1 MNTAPAGYNILFIT
15 SDQQRADC
23 YGFEGRK
30 VKTPHL
36 DEMALNGT
44 RFSSCITPNL
54 VCQPSR
60 SSILTGL
67 LPRTHGVSDNGID
80 LPADTGESGFAGTL
94 SRHGYAT
101 ALIGKAHFTTSHT
114 FTPTGTPECRESS
127 ANYGADWG
135 GPYMGFSHVE
145 LMLEG
150 HNGFPPMKPPVGQ
163 HYERWYHAD
172 GHGDERTALY
182 RQALPPLTDA
192 HETWNSAMPVAWHNS
207 TWIGDRTIEYL
218 RSHKH
223 QNFCVWASFPD
234 PHHPFDAPEPWSR
247 LHHPDEV
254 DLPRHR
260 ELDLDQRP
268 WWHRASLEGKPQMAN
283 ERLRQFREKS
293 SRTPHQTE
301 RQLRN
306 LIANY
311 YGMISLIDHQVGRL
325 KLALRDLGLLDKT
338 LIVYSTDH
346 GDWLGDH
353 GLLLKGPMA
362 YEGLLRVGL
371 LMEGPGVPRAK
382 VVPDPVSTLDLAQ
395 TFCDYAGTTLP
406 ESVHSRSLRPLV
418 ETSTATRDFALSEW
432 DLRASRCGVDLGLC
446 TVRTQSLK
454 LTVEAHSGA
463 GELYDLREDPDEMT
477 NRFGDPAYKVKQKEL
492 EDMIASRPNDVR
504 AALPQIG
511 MA

>member
-1 MNTAPAGYNILFIT
+1 MPNAQTGYNILFIT

-36 DEMALNGT
+36 DEMARNGT

-80 LPADTGESGFAGTL
+80 LPADVGENGFAGTL
-94 SRHGYAT
+94 SRHGHAT
-101 ALIGKAHFTTSHT
+101 SLIGKAHFTTSHT
-114 FTPTGTPECRESS
+114 FSPTGTPECRESS
-127 ANYGADWG
+127 ANYGEDWN
-135 GPYMGFSHVE
+135 GPYMGFDHVE

-150 HNGFPPMKPPVGQ
+150 HNGFPPMKPPLGQ

-172 GHGDERTALY
+172 GHGEERTALY

-207 TWIGDRTIEYL
+207 SWISDRTIDYL
-218 RSHKH
+218 RKHKD
-223 QNFCVWASFPD
+223 QRFCVWASFPD
-234 PHHPFDAPEPWSR
+234 PHHPFDAPEPWCR

-260 ELDLDQRP
+260 ELDLDARP

-283 ERLRQFREKS
+283 ERLRKFREKS
-293 SRTPHQTE
+293 SRTPHQSD
-301 RQLRN
+301 RQLRD

-325 KLALRDLGLLDKT
+325 KLALRDLGLLDNT

-371 LMEGPGVPRAK
+371 LCEGPGVPRGK
-382 VVPDPVSTLDLAQ
+382 VVKDPVSTLDLAQ
-395 TFCDYAGTTLP
+395 TFCDYAGTSLP
-406 ESVHSRSLRPLV
+406 PDVHSRSLRPLI
-418 ETSTATRDFALSEW
+418 ETDSASRDFALSEW
-432 DLRASRCGVDLGLC
+432 DLRASRCGVDLALC
-446 TVRTQSLK
+446 TVRTETLK
-454 LTVEAHSGA
+454 LTIEANSGA
-463 GELYDLREDPDEMT
+463 GELYDLVNDPDEMV
-477 NRFGDPAYKVKQKEL
+477 NRFGDPAYSAQQKNL
-492 EDMIASRPNDVR
+492 MDMMHSRPDDISAV
-504 AALPQIG
+504 LPQVG

>member
-1 MNTAPAGYNILFIT
+1 MTDAKTGYNILFIT

-36 DEMALNGT
+36 DEMARNGT

-80 LPADTGESGFAGTL
+80 LPAATGESGFAGTL
-94 SRHGYAT
+94 SRHGHAT
-101 ALIGKAHFTTSHT
+101 GLIGKAHFTTSHT
-114 FTPTGTPECRESS
+114 FSPTGTPECRESS
-127 ANYGADWG
+127 AQYGADWD
-135 GPYMGFSHVE
+135 GPYMGFDHVE

-150 HNGFPPMKPPVGQ
+150 HNGFPPMKPPLGQ

-172 GHGDERTALY
+172 GQGEERTALY
-182 RQALPPLTDA
+182 RKALPPLTDA

-207 TWIGDRTIEYL
+207 SWIADRTIDYL
-218 RSHKH
+218 RSHKD
-223 QNFCVWASFPD
+223 QRFCVWASFPD
-234 PHHPFDAPEPWSR
+234 PHHPFDAPEPWCR

-260 ELDLDQRP
+260 ELDLDRRP

-283 ERLRQFREKS
+283 ERLRSFREKS
-293 SRTPHQTE
+293 SRTPHQSE
-301 RQLRN
+301 RQLRD

-325 KLALRDLGLLDKT
+325 KLALRDLDLLDNT

-371 LMEGPGVPRAK
+371 LCEGPGVPKGK
-382 VVPDPVSTLDLAQ
+382 VVRDPVSTLDLAQ
-395 TFCDYAGTTLP
+395 TFCDYAGASLP
-406 ESVHSRSLRPLV
+406 PHVHSRSLRPLI
-418 ETSTATRDFALSEW
+418 ETESASRDFALSEW
-432 DLRASRCGVDLGLC
+432 DLRASRCGVDLALC
-446 TVRTQSLK
+446 TVRTESLK
-454 LTVEAHSGA
+454 LTVEANSGA
-463 GELYDLREDPDEMT
+463 GELYDLVNDPDEMV
-477 NRFGDPAYKVKQKEL
+477 NRFGDPAYATQQKML
-492 EDMIASRPNDVR
+492 VDMMHSRPDDVC
-504 AALPQIG
+504 AALPQVG

>member
-1 MNTAPAGYNILFIT
+1 MTDTKTGYNILFIT

-36 DEMALNGT
+36 DEMARNGT

-80 LPADTGESGFAGTL
+80 LPAATGESGFAGTL
-94 SRHGYAT
+94 SRHGHAT
-101 ALIGKAHFTTSHT
+101 GLIGKAHFTTSHT
-114 FTPTGTPECRESS
+114 FSPTGTPECRESS
-127 ANYGADWG
+127 AQYGADWE
-135 GPYMGFSHVE
+135 GPYMGFDHVE

-150 HNGFPPMKPPVGQ
+150 HNGFPPMKPPLGQ

-172 GHGDERTALY
+172 GQGEERTALY
-182 RQALPPLTDA
+182 RKALPPLTDA

-207 TWIGDRTIEYL
+207 SWIADRTIDYL
-218 RSHKH
+218 RSNKD
-223 QNFCVWASFPD
+223 QRFCVWASFPD
-234 PHHPFDAPEPWSR
+234 PHHPFDAPEPWCR

-260 ELDLDQRP
+260 ELDLDRRP

-283 ERLRQFREKS
+283 ERLRSFREKS
-293 SRTPHQTE
+293 SRTPHQSE
-301 RQLRN
+301 RQLRD

-325 KLALRDLGLLDKT
+325 KLALRDLDLLDNT

-371 LMEGPGVPRAK
+371 LCEGPGVPKGK
-382 VVPDPVSTLDLAQ
+382 VVRDPVSTLDLAQ
-395 TFCDYAGTTLP
+395 TFCDYAGASLP
-406 ESVHSRSLRPLV
+406 PHVHSRSLRPLI
-418 ETSTATRDFALSEW
+418 ETESASRDFALSEW
-432 DLRASRCGVDLGLC
+432 DLRASRCGVDLALC
-446 TVRTQSLK
+446 TVRTESLK
-454 LTVEAHSGA
+454 LTVEANSGA
-463 GELYDLREDPDEMT
+463 GELYDLVNDPDEMV
-477 NRFGDPAYKVKQKEL
+477 NRFGDPAYATQQKML
-492 EDMIASRPNDVR
+492 VDMMHSRPDDVC
-504 AALPQIG
+504 AALPQVG

>member
-1 MNTAPAGYNILFIT
+1 MADTKTGYNILFIT

-36 DEMALNGT
+36 DEMARNGT

-80 LPADTGESGFAGTL
+80 LPAATGESGFAGTL
-94 SRHGYAT
+94 SRHGHAT
-101 ALIGKAHFTTSHT
+101 GLIGKAHFTTSHT
-114 FTPTGTPECRESS
+114 FSPTGTPECRESS
-127 ANYGADWG
+127 AQYGADWD
-135 GPYMGFSHVE
+135 GPYMGFDHVE

-150 HNGFPPMKPPVGQ
+150 HNGFPPMKPPLGQ

-172 GHGDERTALY
+172 GQGEERTALY
-182 RQALPPLTDA
+182 RKALPPLTDA

-207 TWIGDRTIEYL
+207 SWIADRTIDYL
-218 RSHKH
+218 RSNKD
-223 QNFCVWASFPD
+223 QRFCVWASFPD
-234 PHHPFDAPEPWSR
+234 PHHPFDAPEPWCR

-260 ELDLDQRP
+260 ELDLDRRP

-283 ERLRQFREKS
+283 ERLRSFREKS
-293 SRTPHQTE
+293 SRTPHQSE
-301 RQLRN
+301 RQLRD

-325 KLALRDLGLLDKT
+325 KLALRDLDLLDNT

-371 LMEGPGVPRAK
+371 LCEGPGVPKGK
-382 VVPDPVSTLDLAQ
+382 VVRDPVSTLDLAQ
-395 TFCDYAGTTLP
+395 TFCDYAGASLP
-406 ESVHSRSLRPLV
+406 PHVHSRSLRPLI
-418 ETSTATRDFALSEW
+418 ETESASRDFALSEW
-432 DLRASRCGVDLGLC
+432 DLRASRCGVDLALC
-446 TVRTQSLK
+446 TVRTESLK
-454 LTVEAHSGA
+454 LTVEANSGA
-463 GELYDLREDPDEMT
+463 GELYDLVNDPDEMV
-477 NRFGDPAYKVKQKEL
+477 NRFGDPAYATQQKML
-492 EDMIASRPNDVR
+492 VDMMNSRPDDVC
-504 AALPQIG
+504 AALPQVG

>member
-1 MNTAPAGYNILFIT
+1 MTTAPAGYNILFIT

-60 SSILTGL
+60 SSILTGM

-114 FTPTGTPECRESS
+114 FSPTGTPECRESS
-127 ANYGADWG
+127 VQYGADWG
-135 GPYMGFSHVE
+135 GPYMGFDHVE

-150 HNGFPPMKPPVGQ
+150 HNGFPPMKPPMGQ

-218 RSHKH
+218 RNHKH

-301 RQLRN
+301 RQLRH

-325 KLALRDLGLLDKT
+325 KLALRDLGLQDNT

-446 TVRTQSLK
+446 TVRTRSLK

-463 GELYDLREDPDEMT
+463 GELYDLHEDPDEMT
-477 NRFGDPAYKVKQKEL
+477 NRFGDPAYKVQQKEL
-492 EDMIASRPNDVR
+492 EDMIASRPDDVR

>member
-1 MNTAPAGYNILFIT
+1 
-15 SDQQRADC
+15 
-23 YGFEGRK
+23 
-30 VKTPHL
+30 
-36 DEMALNGT
+36 
-44 RFSSCITPNL
+44 
-54 VCQPSR
+54 
-60 SSILTGL
+60 
-67 LPRTHGVSDNGID
+67 
-80 LPADTGESGFAGTL
+80 
-94 SRHGYAT
+94 
-101 ALIGKAHFTTSHT
+101 
-114 FTPTGTPECRESS
+114 
-127 ANYGADWG
+127 
-135 GPYMGFSHVE
+135 
-145 LMLEG
+145 
-150 HNGFPPMKPPVGQ
+150 
-163 HYERWYHAD
+163 
-172 GHGDERTALY
+172 
-182 RQALPPLTDA
+182 
-192 HETWNSAMPVAWHNS
+192 
-207 TWIGDRTIEYL
+207 
-218 RSHKH
+218 
-223 QNFCVWASFPD
+223 
-234 PHHPFDAPEPWSR
+234 

-260 ELDLDQRP
+260 ELDLDERP

-371 LMEGPGVPRAK
+371 LMEGPGVPSAK

-492 EDMIASRPNDVR
+492 EDMIASRPDDVR

>member
-1 MNTAPAGYNILFIT
+1 MTDTKTGYNILFIT

-36 DEMALNGT
+36 DEMARNGT

-80 LPADTGESGFAGTL
+80 LPAATGESGFAGTL
-94 SRHGYAT
+94 SRHGHAT
-101 ALIGKAHFTTSHT
+101 GLIGKAHFTTSHT
-114 FTPTGTPECRESS
+114 FSPTGTPECRESS
-127 ANYGADWG
+127 AQYGADWD
-135 GPYMGFSHVE
+135 GPYMGFDHVE

-150 HNGFPPMKPPVGQ
+150 HNGFPPMKPPLGQ

-172 GHGDERTALY
+172 GQGEERTALY
-182 RQALPPLTDA
+182 RKALPPLTDA

-207 TWIGDRTIEYL
+207 SWIADRTIDYL
-218 RSHKH
+218 RSNKD
-223 QNFCVWASFPD
+223 QRFCVWASFPD
-234 PHHPFDAPEPWSR
+234 PHHPFDAPEPWCR

-260 ELDLDQRP
+260 ELDLDRRP

-283 ERLRQFREKS
+283 ERLRSFREKS
-293 SRTPHQTE
+293 SRTPHQSE
-301 RQLRN
+301 RQLRD

-325 KLALRDLGLLDKT
+325 KLALRDLDLLDNT

-371 LMEGPGVPRAK
+371 LCEGPGVPKGK
-382 VVPDPVSTLDLAQ
+382 VVRDPVSTLDLAQ
-395 TFCDYAGTTLP
+395 TFCDYAGASLP
-406 ESVHSRSLRPLV
+406 PHVHSRSLRPLI
-418 ETSTATRDFALSEW
+418 ETESASRDFALSEW
-432 DLRASRCGVDLGLC
+432 DLRASRCGVDLALC
-446 TVRTQSLK
+446 TVRTESLK
-454 LTVEAHSGA
+454 LTVEANSGA
-463 GELYDLREDPDEMT
+463 GELYDLVNDPDEMV
-477 NRFGDPAYKVKQKEL
+477 NRFGDPAYATQQKML
-492 EDMIASRPNDVR
+492 VDMMHSRPDDVC
-504 AALPQIG
+504 AALPQVG